1 MRISKKQLFGAALL
15 AGLTLMSVNFAFAQD
30 AQDAPAGGQKDQ
42 APKKEMTIEEYF
54 TKLDVNADGKLVD
67 GEIKA
72 GQLKDWDTNADGAV
86 TLEELKAA
94 IAKRNQPKPKPTAE
108 QKFKEMDKNADGK
121 VVPEEFPKPEMF
133 AAIDAD
139 KNGEITL
146 DEVKAFMAKQDQP
159 KPKVT
164 IEERFKKIDK
174 NADGKITP
182 DEIPNA
188 EHFAKV
194 DTDKDGAITLEEF
207 KAFMSKDQPREQPKD
222 KPKDKP
228 NTQPG
233 GYGQ

>member
-15 AGLTLMSVNFAFAQD
+15 AGLTLMSVNFAC
-30 AQDAPAGGQKDQ
+30 AQDAPAGGQKDK

-54 TKLDVNADGKLVD
+54 TKLDVNADGKLTE
-67 GEIKA
+67 GEIKP

-94 IAKRNQPKPKPTAE
+94 NAKRNQSKPKPTAE

-121 VVPEEFPKPEMF
+121 VVPEELPKHKMF
-133 AAIDAD
+133 VAIDVD